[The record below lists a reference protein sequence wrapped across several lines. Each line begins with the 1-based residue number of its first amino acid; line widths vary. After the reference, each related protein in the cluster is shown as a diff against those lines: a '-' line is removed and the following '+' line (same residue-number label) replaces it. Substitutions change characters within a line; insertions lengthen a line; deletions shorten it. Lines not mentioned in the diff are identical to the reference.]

1 MYEHEPKAQP
11 LTLAFIG
18 YDEGQTRRYFVEF
31 ARVNSD
37 QVSRFDDRAGCILLM
52 DGTVVRRVHHD
63 RNRLM
68 GYRFDQ
74 VIVAVDRR
82 GVYNWPEE
90 RFVLMR
96 EVYER
101 TLRSCIPD
109 QFLTIVYDLD
119 SEVIRDERSD

>member
-1 MYEHEPKAQP
+1 MCEHELKSQP

-18 YDEGQTRRYFVEF
+18 CNEEQTRRYFAEF
-31 ARVNSD
+31 AKANAD
-37 QVSRFDDRAGCILLM
+37 QVSRFNDRAGCVLLM
-52 DGTVVRRVHHD
+52 DGTVVRRVHYD

-68 GYRFDQ
+68 GCQFDQ

-101 TLRSCIPD
+101 TSRSCVPD

-119 SEVIRDERSD
+119 SEVIHDE

>member
-1 MYEHEPKAQP
+1 MCEHEPKPQP

-18 YDEGQTRRYFVEF
+18 YNEEQTRRYFAEF
-31 ARVNSD
+31 AKANAD
-37 QVSRFDDRAGCILLM
+37 QVSRFNDRAGWVLLM
-52 DGTVVRRVHHD
+52 DGTVVRRVHYD

-68 GYRFDQ
+68 GCQFDQ

-101 TLRSCIPD
+101 TSRSCVPD

-119 SEVIRDERSD
+119 SEVIHDE